1 MILLLDSLNHSQE
14 PSGHWRIGEQEGD
27 DPAREPAKFIYLRT
41 SPTAAPRAGEIT
53 VSYGDKGNEELL
65 FQYGFALP
73 HNPHET
79 VMVLSPLSSEDPLFP
94 DKFQLLQGLGYG
106 PRMMFHRGR
115 TELDEK
121 TLDIARITVV
131 DDSDQEMMAQ
141 KVAAFEDTG
150 AWEKGMLTPAN
161 EARALAMLVSLLQN
175 YLGELKKIV
184 FTTYVVSLLILVP
197 LS

>member
-1 MILLLDSLNHSQE
+1 
-14 PSGHWRIGEQEGD
+14 
-27 DPAREPAKFIYLRT
+27 
-41 SPTAAPRAGEIT
+41 
-53 VSYGDKGNEELL
+53 
-65 FQYGFALP
+65 
-73 HNPHET
+73 
-79 VMVLSPLSSEDPLFP
+79 
-94 DKFQLLQGLGYG
+94 
-106 PRMMFHRGR
+106 MMFHRGR
-115 TELDEK
+115 AELDEK

-161 EARALAMLVSLLQN
+161 EARALAMLVSLLHN